1 MSDCDRFLDALA
13 SDRLEPAHRAHAEG
27 CAVCGPLLPL
37 EASAASAPPPSLEA
51 MHRRA
56 LEELRTTP
64 ARPWTRDAG
73 RVALLQGGVALVV
86 AATLGTRNW
95 SSPLANHLALGLVGA
110 LLLALATVGSVLA
123 LAPGRRR
130 PRLLLWLV
138 PVIPLLLVVAGNGVH
153 TATTMRSA
161 MPCLLTVLLT
171 AVVPLAV
178 GLALLRGMALDAP
191 RAAALGLSAAST
203 GLFALHWHCADG
215 SGSHLLCFHALPWLA
230 VGLLAIPLRRAIPTT
245 SHVP

>member
-1 MSDCDRFLDALA
+1 
-13 SDRLEPAHRAHAEG
+13 
-27 CAVCGPLLPL
+27 
-37 EASAASAPPPSLEA
+37 

-138 PVIPLLLVVAGNGVH
+138 PCP
-153 TATTMRSA
+153 
-161 MPCLLTVLLT
+161 
-171 AVVPLAV
+171 
-178 GLALLRGMALDAP
+178 
-191 RAAALGLSAAST
+191 
-203 GLFALHWHCADG
+203 FK
-215 SGSHLLCFHALPWLA
+215 
-230 VGLLAIPLRRAIPTT
+230 
-245 SHVP
+245 